1 MSALERQLK
10 NNLILAKYYYENRN
24 TDITFKDKSIEI
36 IKKCYEPFSN
46 TLVQTLNNHSS
57 DSIVELAEI
66 AFQCGL
72 EEIAE
77 NLVKIYFELDNS
89 IGVNKNNF
97 YIRGLLVK
105 AQVNAEKVKKENLKA
120 EAAIEVLVESVK
132 SIQKGIELIAK
143 PENKEKYFSIV
154 YNASIITTR
163 ILKNYLKINWGNNF
177 WEILEKI
184 SNLLEEGDDSDF
196 NWRIFLLIKL
206 AECYIDADKKAE
218 GTKALDKIGEILK
231 KKGDCDFMDEL
242 FRIRIHLNRD
252 NSGAL
257 GNIKKDGETNSA
269 YPQFKYIY
277 TVQAIKSN
285 IITDKDIDKE
295 VNALITAIC
304 PDFFKNIDNKTNK
317 YVNNN
322 IIKLESWKSDV
333 LAELAFEIMKFP
345 SMIQTSYNLYSL
357 LNSSGINS
365 LKGKIYLEN
374 IKAQKILYDLEENL
388 KENVQPVDIMT
399 EKRVKA
405 RAEALTILEKNLA
418 GCIRLQNYDLLNQ
431 SSMIIFNMAM
441 PFFKKSFR
449 KFFYKA
455 FYRCA
460 EQLEQINSNES
471 LLRAAIHYELAKYYL
486 EEDLLQEANQNLL
499 KALSNDYSIPIN
511 KLSFDGSSP
520 QSGAG
525 GKGGAKGGKGGN
537 TNIKSDDPNLIN
549 STTNNVSYHQRNL
562 EQYLV
567 YLKRYVGVK
576 IAVYND
582 PDNIIDKL
590 IFETD
595 NLRNSKNPETQK
607 ETIKKCINLIKSF
620 ELEEF
625 KLPKTDKDLVEEEIK
640 FLQMKHDLK
649 IYDDKKHFINI
660 CNEISRYCYEYEQY
674 DEVLEIDKLI
684 SEKFL
689 SELNTQKD
697 IDQLISISEIKINV
711 VKCYE
716 EFLLGKGIELYSNN
730 YENINDSTKQ
740 YTDTEKEQFKDW
752 RNKLYDTLKE
762 ANRIALS
769 VNQPWLVFNAAIKF
783 WNQLIPIIN
792 NEKWLPILNEN
803 LFPLFESLFE
813 STNKSMIYYETTNA
827 ELTNTD
833 YYKNVELF
841 VNLTSV
847 YCKFLDFTEK
857 IDECVKICD
866 IMLSRQ
872 LSANHR
878 KKFDTIKTHALTAHT
893 VADNNPNSKKKIA
906 PPKAAP
912 QTKSKGGDG
921 NFVPSQ
927 DMTLISD
934 CFSILE
940 NAINTKDDKE
950 KFDLLRKGIE
960 QLSNFKINY
969 HDENT
974 IELNSEL
981 WYKYGVEFYSINQI
995 KNALHCA
1002 DQSVKT
1008 YDNADIQAINAV
1020 NNRDISLTLK
1030 KWYCLGFLLYGDCL
1044 LKLVD
1049 KEKQERLSQIKLYF
1063 SAIEKI
1069 LSSAKIAEKA
1079 KQYYVILQD
1088 CKAFY
1093 SVVINVIDQPQ
1104 NRIKLVDIFLQL
1116 HNILIHNKAG
1126 AGILYSDP
1134 EFLLLFFSLFCL
1146 CINESKKWELGENV
1160 ISEAI
1165 KIIPNQ
1171 YNHILLEHKLF
1182 YYAKQGKNFLQNMG
1196 SEGNSSSGAASGGG
1210 DKDTLTKAKLYQ
1222 KLARSSLNRLDQ
1234 FNAYQRSI
1242 NILKNDQNVYVC
1254 NVIFELASW
1263 LYKNNYPYS
1272 DVEENLNQAADI
1284 LLEIEPVFEE
1294 EEVIADDGR
1303 SLTSRKSSSSR
1314 SSRLSKKSKSR
1325 RSQSRT
1331 SKNKSIASKVKS
1343 KASERTKTRGISRH
1357 SSRTKTVFAKILD
1370 YDPYPLY
1377 MNIQHLE
1384 HLFKIQV
1391 FLSIVAPNYEKKQN
1405 YLLDAFYVLRKII
1418 EISLTTM
1425 NIIDFFEK
1433 NKEEIEKMNFIGN
1446 DLNPLNSLIAHYYIE
1461 KDINIPQIYKL
1472 PESLEE
1478 WLIFEWDDNFLNRI
1492 QKENEINS
1500 NQNAIIENA
1509 NISIP
1514 NYTFICQKS
1523 FETPYQ
1529 FFYYF
1534 EYMLDKFESEF
1545 YFHSE
1550 CLMAIKFGQLFAKYI
1565 LEDKNIE
1572 FSFYLKY
1579 NRLIHNICLYNE
1591 ENEVS
1596 KNLYE
1601 KCEEEIKDKIILDK
1615 LTIQKQRDELR
1626 QFSLELNNNTESSFQ
1641 PTGIE
1646 EVDSIIRYADNFK
1659 PHMTWCELAKEYFK
1673 FGYFNYSKD
1682 YLLETRF
1689 HALVL
1694 KDKDI
1699 FIDTNLLL
1707 ANIHFIE
1714 SDFDSS
1720 TKLFLKIQSFNQC
1733 PNVFFKII
1741 QYMTNIFDYMGKY
1754 EEMIHYLESLLN
1766 YLENIYNTEIKTN
1779 SYKSSITIF
1788 YQIYT
1793 YAIINTIRAYIKK
1806 YSENIRINEYNII
1819 KEQKLNVNATLQ
1831 FFESKIF
1838 PKLNKFS
1845 EITKESSFN
1854 IINILCLYDFI
1865 ELSIECL
1872 IKNNLFVFIKKEEL
1886 NIICEIFSRCLSI
1899 LEETSKYLN
1908 KLQTY
1913 IPLRIDNSIIY
1924 MPIHRIIAYGKILY
1938 SKINNLIGE
1947 FKSRIKRESYQ
1958 SQKLSLNDKNIGTK
1972 FKEGVK
1978 FNQDVI
1984 DYINNLTSKI
1994 NEMNAIDQRDN
2005 MENLNR
2011 YEKSISLL
2019 NSCESLIP
2027 KISSEYLIYFI
2038 EKINSFRLQSTHMK
2052 ELQEIWEESILER
2065 IKDLSN
2071 PEEQNINNNDEQKE
2085 EQPQK
2090 EPIKIGHFHQSTIN
2104 ITTQFEKEI
2113 KKNEK
2118 HSFDDIIKEHPLD
2131 MMKYYYCILETTGYL
2146 NIELS
2151 FKSLCDY
2158 QNYSVKNYFNSEVI
2172 KRYVNSD
2179 ISDWPRFTEYYF
2191 SLREFSFNCQ
2201 FEKIFQTIEMP
2212 QSITNFKKAVQDIPY
2227 YKTANSDYY
2236 DSWAEVKDLLPNN
2249 SSYFIVQMNED
2260 KTILYLGLMTLI
2272 EREPKYYI
2280 KRIILSRR
2288 ANEIIDEMIQTIKT
2302 MKHVLVKTVIVT
2314 EAELEN
2320 LFKEQ
2325 NEKVSQIINDLEN
2338 NIDEEITSA
2347 FKSFNE
2353 IINPEIKE
2361 DEEVIDPKK
2370 KDKKVPTKKVEK
2382 ATTGK
2387 KGVKNENT
2395 DINLPTSGIEQITFL
2410 IDYRMYDLPFESI
2423 SIFNKIPYKSNDFSL
2438 NTNIM
2443 RLKNISF
2450 NPNQN
2455 AAGISLPG
2463 NAKYYLDYYKE
2474 QKIRYDMMKVLNDNF
2489 NTSSTGGGG
2498 KKGQDIQTVP
2508 LEGVQSIEHK
2518 PSIAELQKLYMNSN
2532 IFIFTSQT
2540 ALLYQFPYEIF
2551 NTSRYSK
2558 CKIAIIFDRITNI
2571 KNYVDQNSLIPKT
2584 FNFNYQPIDT
2594 IAMMSLC
2601 GVVSIL
2607 TTKWSI
2613 EYNEVSEMLN
2623 DIIEESITKSDY
2635 ISHALNKYKEPK
2647 RVKIEKENNNENDV
2661 NQANISNKKDDK
2673 KKIDSKKVQSKNEPV
2688 VLDETNSI
2696 LVNKMNIF
2704 KLSPVIYGLNN
2715 VKII

>member
-1 MSALERQLK
+1 MSVLERQLK
-10 NNLILAKYYYENRN
+10 NNLNLAKYYYENRN

-46 TLVQTLNNHSS
+46 SLVQTLNNHSS
-57 DSIVELAEI
+57 DSIVELAEV

-77 NLVKIYFELDNS
+77 NLVNIYFELDNS
-89 IGVNKNNF
+89 VGVNKNNF

-105 AQVNAEKVKKENLKA
+105 AQVNAEKVRKDNLKA

-154 YNASIITTR
+154 YNASIITTKV
-163 ILKNYLKINWGNNF
+163 LKNYLKTNWGGNF

-184 SNLLEEGDDSDF
+184 SNLLEEGDDMDF
-196 NWRIFLLIKL
+196 NWRIFMLIKL

-257 GNIKKDGETNSA
+257 GNIKKDGETNTA

-277 TVQAIKSN
+277 TIQAIKSN

-295 VNALITAIC
+295 VNTLITAVC
-304 PDFFKNIDNKTNK
+304 PDFYKNIDSKTNK
-317 YVNNN
+317 YANNN

-345 SMIQTSYNLYSL
+345 TMLQTSYNLYSL

-365 LKGKIYLEN
+365 LKGKIFLEN
-374 IKAQKILYDLEENL
+374 IKAQKLLYDLEENL

-471 LLRAAIHYELAKYYL
+471 LLRASIHYELAKYYL
-486 EEDLLQEANQNLL
+486 EEDLLQEANQNLI
-499 KALSNDYSIPIN
+499 KALSNDYSIPLN
-511 KLSFDGSSP
+511 KLNFDGSG
-520 QSGAG
+520 QGGSGG

-537 TNIKSDDPNLIN
+537 ANVKSDDPNLIN

-582 PDNIIDKL
+582 PDNTIDKL

-595 NLRNSKNPETQK
+595 NLRNSKNPDTQK
-607 ETIKKCINLIKSF
+607 ETIKKCMNLIKNF
-620 ELEEF
+620 EFEEF
-625 KLPKTDKDLVEEEIK
+625 KLPKSDKDFVEEEVK
-640 FLQMKHDLK
+640 LLQMRHDLK

-660 CNEISRYCYEYEQY
+660 CNEISRYCYEYDQY
-674 DEVLEIDKLI
+674 DAVLEIDKLI
-684 SEKFL
+684 TEKFL
-689 SELNTQKD
+689 AELNPQKD
-697 IDQLISISEIKINV
+697 TDQLISISEIKVNV
-711 VKCYE
+711 TRCYE
-716 EFLLGKGIELYSNN
+716 EFLLGEGIELYTNN
-730 YENINDSTKQ
+730 YENINDSTKT
-740 YTDTEKEQFKDW
+740 YTDTEKEKFNEW
-752 RNKLYDTLKE
+752 RTKLYDILKE

-769 VNQPWLVFNAAIKF
+769 VNQPWLIFNVAIKF

-792 NEKWLPILNEN
+792 QEKWLPILNEN
-803 LFPLFESLFE
+803 LLPLFESLFE
-813 STNKSMIYYETTNA
+813 SMNKSMIYYETTNA

-833 YYKNVELF
+833 YYKNVQLF
-841 VNLTSV
+841 VDLTSV

-857 IDECVKICD
+857 IDDCVKICD
-866 IMLSRQ
+866 TMLSRQ
-872 LSANHR
+872 LAAKHR
-878 KKFDTIKTHALTAHT
+878 KIFDTIKAHALTGHSA
-893 VADNNPNSKKKIA
+893 ADSNQAGGKKKA
-906 PPKAAP
+906 PPPKAAAP
-912 QTKSKGGDG
+912 AKGKGADG

-934 CFSILE
+934 CFSMLE
-940 NAINTKDDKE
+940 NAVNTKDEKE
-950 KFDLLRKGIE
+950 KFDILKKGVE
-960 QLSNFKINY
+960 QLANFKVNF

-981 WYKYGVEFYSINQI
+981 WYKYGVQFYSINQI

-1126 AGILYSDP
+1126 SSILYSDP
-1134 EFLLLFFSLFCL
+1134 EFLLLFFSLFCI

-1182 YYAKQGKNFLQNMG
+1182 YYAKQGKSFLQNMG
-1196 SEGNSSSGAASGGG
+1196 GEGTGSSGGTSGGG
-1210 DKDTLTKAKLYQ
+1210 DKDILTKAKLYQ
-1222 KLARSSLNRLDQ
+1222 KLARSSLNKLDQ
-1234 FNAYQRSI
+1234 FNAYQRAI
-1242 NILKNDQNVYVC
+1242 NMLKNDQNVYVC

-1263 LYKNNYPYS
+1263 LYKNNYPYN
-1272 DVEENLNQAADI
+1272 DIEENLNQAADI

-1294 EEVIADDGR
+1294 EEAIADDGR
-1303 SLTSRKSSSSR
+1303 SLTSKKSSSSR

-1331 SKNKSIASKVKS
+1331 SKNKSVTSKVKS
-1343 KASERTKTRGISRH
+1343 KASERTKTRGISRQ

-1391 FLSIVAPNYEKKQN
+1391 FLSIVAPTYEKKQN

-1425 NIIDFFEK
+1425 NVIDFFEK
-1433 NKEEIEKMNFIGN
+1433 NREEIEKMNFIGT

-1461 KDINIPQIYKL
+1461 KDINIPQTYKL

-1478 WLIFEWDDNFLNRI
+1478 WLTFEWDESFLNRI
-1492 QKENEINS
+1492 DKENEINS
-1500 NQNAIIENA
+1500 NQNATIENA

-1514 NYTFICQKS
+1514 NYTFICKKS

-1534 EYMLDKFESEF
+1534 QYMLDKFETEY

-1550 CLMAIKFGQLFAKYI
+1550 CLMAVKFGQLFAKYI

-1572 FSFYLKY
+1572 YSFNLKY
-1579 NRLIHNICLYNE
+1579 NRIIHNICLYNE

-1596 KNLYE
+1596 KKLYE
-1601 KCEEEIKDKIILDK
+1601 TCNEEIKDKIILDK

-1626 QFSLELNNNTESSFQ
+1626 QFSLELNSNTESFFQ
-1641 PTGIE
+1641 PSGIE
-1646 EVDSIIRYADNFK
+1646 EVDAIIRYADNLK
-1659 PHMTWCELAKEYFK
+1659 SHITWCELAKEYFK

-1682 YLLETRF
+1682 YSLETRF

-1720 TKLFLKIQSFNQC
+1720 TKLFMKIQSFNQC
-1733 PNVFFKII
+1733 PNVLFKII

-1754 EEMIHYLESLLN
+1754 EEMIHFLENLLN
-1766 YLENIYNTEIKTN
+1766 YCENIYNTEVKSN
-1779 SYKSSITIF
+1779 NYKASVTIF
-1788 YQIYT
+1788 YQIYSFT
-1793 YAIINTIRAYIKK
+1793 IINTIRAYIKK
-1806 YSENIRINEYNII
+1806 YAENIRINEYNII

-1831 FFESKIF
+1831 FFENKIF
-1838 PKLNKFS
+1838 PKLNKFT
-1845 EITKESSFN
+1845 EITKESSYD
-1854 IINILCLYDFI
+1854 IINILNLYDFI

-1872 IKNNLFVFIKKEEL
+1872 IKNNLFVFIQKEEL
-1886 NIICEIFSRCLSI
+1886 SIICEIFSRCLSI
-1899 LEETSKYLN
+1899 LEETSVYLN

-1938 SKINNLIGE
+1938 ARINNLLGE
-1947 FKSRIKRESYQ
+1947 FKNRIKRESYQ
-1958 SQKLSLNDKNIGTK
+1958 SQKLSLNDKDIHTK

-1978 FNQDVI
+1978 YNQEVI
-1984 DYINNLTSKI
+1984 DYINILTSKI

-2038 EKINSFRLQSTHMK
+2038 EKINSFRLQSIHMK
-2052 ELQEIWEESILER
+2052 ELQEIWDESILDR
-2065 IKDLSN
+2065 IKDLTN
-2071 PEEQNINNNDEQKE
+2071 PNLNAEENNEEQKE
-2085 EQPQK
+2085 EQKK
-2090 EPIKIGHFHQSTIN
+2090 EPIKIGNFHQTTIN

-2118 HSFDDIIKEHPLD
+2118 HSFDNIIKEHPLD
-2131 MMKYYYCILETTGYL
+2131 MMKYYYCVLETTGYL

-2158 QNYSVKNYFNSEVI
+2158 QNYSIKNYYNSDVI
-2172 KRYVNSD
+2172 KRYVSSD
-2179 ISDWPRFTEYYF
+2179 ISDWPRFAEYYF
-2191 SLREFSFNCQ
+2191 ALREFSFNCQ
-2201 FEKIFQTIEMP
+2201 FEKIYQTIELP
-2212 QSITNFKKAVQDIPY
+2212 QSISDFKKAVQDIPF
-2227 YKTANSDYY
+2227 YKTANNDYY
-2236 DSWAEVKDLLPNN
+2236 DSWNEVKDLLPNN

-2260 KTILYLGLMTLI
+2260 KSILYLGLMTLL
-2272 EREPKYYI
+2272 EKEPKYYI
-2280 KRIILSRR
+2280 KRILLTRR
-2288 ANEIIDEMIQTIKT
+2288 VNEIIDDMIQTIKT

-2325 NEKVSQIINDLEN
+2325 NEKINKIIYDMEN
-2338 NIDEEITSA
+2338 NLGSEITSA
-2347 FKSFNE
+2347 LKVFND

-2361 DEEVIDPKK
+2361 DEEIVDPKS
-2370 KDKKVPTKKVEK
+2370 KDKKVAAKKVEK
-2382 ATTGK
+2382 APAGK
-2387 KGVKNENT
+2387 KGAGKNENP
-2395 DINLPTSGIEQITFL
+2395 DVNLPTSGIEQITFL
-2410 IDYRMYDLPFESI
+2410 IDYRLYDLPFESI

-2443 RLKNISF
+2443 RLKSVNY
-2450 NPNQN
+2450 NPTQN

-2463 NAKYYLDYYKE
+2463 NVRYYLDFYKE
-2474 QKIRYDMMKVLNDNF
+2474 QKIKCDIMKVLTDNL
-2489 NTSSTGGGG
+2489 NTGGGGGG
-2498 KKGQDIQTVP
+2498 KKGQEVQVVP
-2508 LEGVQSIEHK
+2508 LEGVLSIDHK
-2518 PSIAELQKLYMNSN
+2518 PSVAELQKLYLNSN

-2558 CKIAIIFDRITNI
+2558 CKIGFIFDRITNI

-2607 TTKWSI
+2607 TTKWSVD
-2613 EYNEVSEMLN
+2613 YNEASEMIT
-2623 DIIEESITKSDY
+2623 DVVEESVNKSDY
-2635 ISHALNKYKEPK
+2635 ISHALNKYKKPK
-2647 RVKIEKENNNENDV
+2647 RIKIEKENNETDN
-2661 NQANISNKKDDK
+2661 NQTNMSNKKDEK
-2673 KKIDSKKVQSKNEPV
+2673 KKADPKKAQGKNEPV
-2688 VLDETNSI
+2688 ILDDTNSI
-2696 LVNKMNIF
+2696 EVSKINVF
-2704 KLSPVIYGLNN
+2704 KFAPVIYGLNN
-2715 VKII
+2715 VKIV

>member
-1 MSALERQLK
+1 MSVLERQLK

-36 IKKCYEPFSN
+36 IKNCYEPFSN
-46 TLVQTLNNHSS
+46 TLVQTLNNYSS

-105 AQVNAEKVKKENLKA
+105 AEVNAEKVRKENAKA
-120 EAAIEVLVESVK
+120 EAAIEILVESVK
-132 SIQKGIELIAK
+132 SIQKGIEIISK

-154 YNASIITTR
+154 YNASIITIK

-177 WEILEKI
+177 WEIIEKI
-184 SNLLEEGDDSDF
+184 SNLLEEGDDMDF
-196 NWRIFLLIKL
+196 NWRIFMLIKL

-257 GNIKKDGETNSA
+257 GNIKKEGETNTA

-277 TVQAIKSN
+277 TIQAIKSN

-295 VNALITAIC
+295 VNTLITALC
-304 PDFFKNIDNKTNK
+304 PEFYKNIDNKTNK

-322 IIKLESWKSDV
+322 LIKLESWKSDI

-345 SMIQTSYNLYSL
+345 SMIQTSYNLYTL

-365 LKGKIYLEN
+365 LKGKIFLEN
-374 IKAQKILYDLEENL
+374 IKAQKVLYDLEENL

-449 KFFYKA
+449 KYFYKA

-486 EEDLLQEANQNLL
+486 EEDLLQEANQNLI

-511 KLSFDGSSP
+511 KLNFEGNNP
-520 QSGAG
+520 QSGG
-525 GKGGAKGGKGGN
+525 LSKGGTKGGKSGN
-537 TNIKSDDPNLIN
+537 TNIKNDDPNLIN
-549 STTNNVSYHQRNL
+549 STTNNVSYHQRYL
-562 EQYLV
+562 EQYLI

-620 ELEEF
+620 KIEEF
-625 KLPKTDKDLVEEEIK
+625 NLPKMDKDLVEEEIK
-640 FLQMKHDLK
+640 FLQMKHNLK
-649 IYDDKKHFINI
+649 LYDDKKHFINI
-660 CNEISRYCYEYEQY
+660 CNEISKFCYKYDQY
-674 DEVLEIDKLI
+674 DEVLEIDKI
-684 SEKFL
+684 ITEKFL
-689 SELNTQKD
+689 SELSTQKD

-711 VKCYE
+711 AQCYKEYLLRE
-716 EFLLGKGIELYSNN
+716 EMELYSNN

-740 YTDTEKEQFKDW
+740 YTDNEKEKFDDW
-752 RNKLYDTLKE
+752 RKKLYETLKE

-769 VNQPWLVFNAAIKF
+769 VNQPWLIFNVAIEF
-783 WNQLIPIIN
+783 WNQLIPILN
-792 NEKWLPILNEN
+792 SEKWLPILNEN

-813 STNKSMIYYETTNA
+813 SMNKAMIYYETTNA

-833 YYKNVELF
+833 YYKNAKLF
-841 VNLTSV
+841 VDLTSG
-847 YCKFLDFTEK
+847 YCKFLDYKEK

-872 LSANHR
+872 LFAKYR
-878 KKFDTIKTHALTAHT
+878 KIFDTLKAHALTAHVT
-893 VADNNPNSKKKIA
+893 TDNNPTGKKKVA
-906 PPKAAP
+906 PPKATSQP
-912 QTKSKGGDG
+912 KVKGGDG

-927 DMTLISD
+927 DMNLISD

-940 NAINTKDDKE
+940 NSINTKDEKE
-950 KFDLLRKGIE
+950 KFDMLKKGVE
-960 QLSNFKINY
+960 QLSNFKVNY

-981 WYKYGVEFYSINQI
+981 WYKYGVQFYSINQI

-1008 YDNADIQAINAV
+1008 YDNADIQTINTV

-1069 LSSAKIAEKA
+1069 LTSAKIAEKA

-1116 HNILIHNKAG
+1116 HNILIHNKMG

-1182 YYAKQGKNFLQNMG
+1182 YYAKQGKSFLQNMG
-1196 SEGNSSSGAASGGG
+1196 SDGNSSSAGTATGGG

-1222 KLARSSLNRLDQ
+1222 KLARSSLNKLDQ

-1242 NILKNDQNVYVC
+1242 NLLKNDQNVYVC

-1272 DVEENLNQAADI
+1272 DIEENLNQAADI

-1294 EEVIADDGR
+1294 EETIADDGR
-1303 SLTSRKSSSSR
+1303 SLTSKKSSSSR

-1384 HLFKIQV
+1384 HLFKIQI
-1391 FLSIVAPNYEKKQN
+1391 FLSFVAPNYEKKQN

-1446 DLNPLNSLIAHYYIE
+1446 ELNPLNSLIAHYYIE
-1461 KDINIPQIYKL
+1461 KDINIPQVYKL

-1478 WLIFEWDDNFLNRI
+1478 WLIFEWDENFLNRI

-1500 NQNAIIENA
+1500 NQNSTIENA

-1514 NYTFICQKS
+1514 NYTLICQKS

-1550 CLMAIKFGQLFAKYI
+1550 CIMAIKFGQLFAKYI

-1572 FSFYLKY
+1572 FYFNLKY
-1579 NRLIHNICLYNE
+1579 NRLIHNICIYKD
-1591 ENEVS
+1591 ENEIS

-1601 KCEEEIKDKIILDK
+1601 KCREEIKDKIILDK

-1646 EVDSIIRYADNFK
+1646 EVDSIIRFADNFK
-1659 PHMTWCELAKEYFK
+1659 PHITWCELAKEYFK
-1673 FGYFNYSKD
+1673 FGYFNYAKD
-1682 YLLETRF
+1682 YSLETRF
-1689 HALVL
+1689 HSLVL

-1699 FIDTNLLL
+1699 FIDTSLLL
-1707 ANIHFIE
+1707 ANINFIE
-1714 SDFDSS
+1714 SDFDSA
-1720 TKLFLKIQSFNQC
+1720 TKLFLKIQNYNQC
-1733 PNVFFKII
+1733 PNVFFKLI
-1741 QYMTNIFDYMGKY
+1741 QYMINIFDYMGKY

-1766 YLENIYNTEIKTN
+1766 YLENIYNVEIKTN
-1779 SYKSSITIF
+1779 SYKSSTTIF

-1793 YAIINTIRAYIKK
+1793 YSLINEIRAYIKK

-1819 KEQKLNVNATLQ
+1819 KEQKLNINATLQ
-1831 FFESKIF
+1831 FFQSKIF
-1838 PKLNKFS
+1838 PKLNKFL
-1845 EITKESSFN
+1845 EITKESSYS
-1854 IINILCLYDFI
+1854 ILNILCLYDFI

-1886 NIICEIFSRCLSI
+1886 NIICEIFAKCLSI
-1899 LEETSKYLN
+1899 LEESSKYLN
-1908 KLQTY
+1908 KTQTY
-1913 IPLRIDNSIIY
+1913 IPLRIDNSIVY

-1958 SQKLSLNDKNIGTK
+1958 SQKLSMNDKDLNKK
-1972 FKEGVK
+1972 FAEGVK
-1978 FNQDVI
+1978 YNQEVL
-1984 DYINNLTSKI
+1984 DYLNNLTVKI
-1994 NEMNAIDQRDN
+1994 NEMNIIDQRDN
-2005 MENLNR
+2005 LENLNR

-2027 KISSEYLIYFI
+2027 KVSSEYLLYFI
-2038 EKINSFRLQSTHMK
+2038 EKINSFRLQSKFMN
-2052 ELQEIWEESILER
+2052 ELQEIWDEKIVEK
-2065 IKDLSN
+2065 IKDLTN
-2071 PEEQNINNNDEQKE
+2071 TQPNLEEAKNNEVEEEPKKE
-2085 EQPQK
+2085 G
-2090 EPIKIGHFHQSTIN
+2090 IKIGHFHQTVIN
-2104 ITTQFEKEI
+2104 IITQFEKEI
-2113 KKNEK
+2113 KHNEK
-2118 HSFDDIIKEHPLD
+2118 KAFDDIIKLNPVP
-2131 MMKYYYCILETTGYL
+2131 MSKYYFNVLETTGFL

-2151 FKSLCDY
+2151 FKSLCDF
-2158 QNYSVKNYFNSEVI
+2158 QNYLVKNYFNTEVI
-2172 KRYVNSD
+2172 NRYVASE
-2179 ISDWPRFTEYYF
+2179 ISDWSLFSEYHYA
-2191 SLREFSFNCQ
+2191 LREFSFNSQ
-2201 FEKIFQTIEMP
+2201 FEKIYHSIELP
-2212 QSITNFKKAVQDIPY
+2212 KSISDFKKAINEIPY
-2227 YKTANSDYY
+2227 YKNANSDYY
-2236 DSWAEVKDLLPNN
+2236 DSWEEVKELLPNN
-2249 SSYFIVQMNED
+2249 SAYFIVQMNTD
-2260 KTILYLGLMTLI
+2260 KSILYLGLMTLI
-2272 EREPKYYI
+2272 EKEPKYYI
-2280 KRIILSRR
+2280 KRIFLKRDT
-2288 ANEIIDEMIQTIKT
+2288 NEAFENMIQIIKT
-2302 MKHVLVKTVIVT
+2302 MKHTLVKTVIVT
-2314 EAELEN
+2314 EQELEK
-2320 LFKEQ
+2320 LFKAQ
-2325 NEKVSQIINDLEN
+2325 NEKINSIINDLEN
-2338 NIDEEITSA
+2338 NINPEITSA
-2347 FKSFNE
+2347 FKEFND

-2361 DEEVIDPKK
+2361 EEDLDAK
-2370 KDKKVPTKKVEK
+2370 KDNKKAAAKKVDKAPAAKKGGKVE
-2382 ATTGK
+2382 
-2387 KGVKNENT
+2387 NP
-2395 DINLPTSGIEQITFL
+2395 DIILPTSGIEQITFL
-2410 IDYRMYDLPFESI
+2410 IDYRLYDLPFESI

-2438 NTNIM
+2438 NVNVM
-2443 RLKNISF
+2443 RLKSVNF
-2450 NPNQN
+2450 NPTQN
-2455 AAGISLPG
+2455 ASGISLPG
-2463 NAKYYLDYYKE
+2463 NVKYYLDYHKE
-2474 QKIRYDMMKVLNDNF
+2474 QKLRCDLVKVLTDNL
-2489 NTSSTGGGG
+2489 NTGGGG
-2498 KKGQDIQTVP
+2498 GAKKGQEIQSVP
-2508 LEGVQSIEHK
+2508 LEGVLSIEHK
-2518 PSIAELQKLYMNSN
+2518 PSVAELQKLYMNSN

-2540 ALLYQFPYEIF
+2540 ALLYQFPYDIF
-2551 NTSRYSK
+2551 NTSRFSK
-2558 CKIAIIFDRITNI
+2558 CKIGFVLDRITNI
-2571 KNYVDQNSLIPKT
+2571 KNFVDQNSLIPKT

-2594 IAMMSLC
+2594 IAMMTLC

-2613 EYNEVSEMLN
+2613 DYNEASEIIN
-2623 DIIEESITKSDY
+2623 DVVEESVNKSDY
-2635 ISHALNKYKEPK
+2635 ISHALNKYK
-2647 RVKIEKENNNENDV
+2647 
-2661 NQANISNKKDDK
+2661 
-2673 KKIDSKKVQSKNEPV
+2673 
-2688 VLDETNSI
+2688 
-2696 LVNKMNIF
+2696 
-2704 KLSPVIYGLNN
+2704 
-2715 VKII
+2715 

>member
-10 NNLILAKYYYENRN
+10 NNLNLAKYYYENRN

-46 TLVQTLNNHSS
+46 NLVQTLNNHSS
-57 DSIVELAEI
+57 DSIVELAEV

-77 NLVKIYFELDNS
+77 NLVNIYFELDNS
-89 IGVNKNNF
+89 VGVNKNNF

-105 AQVNAEKVKKENLKA
+105 AQVNAEKVRKQNLKA

-132 SIQKGIELIAK
+132 SILKGIELIAK

-154 YNASIITTR
+154 YNASIITTKV
-163 ILKNYLKINWGNNF
+163 LKNYLKTNWGNNF

-184 SNLLEEGDDSDF
+184 SNLLEEGDDMDF
-196 NWRIFLLIKL
+196 NWRIFMLIKL

-252 NSGAL
+252 NAGAL
-257 GNIKKDGETNSA
+257 GNIKKDGEMNTA
-269 YPQFKYIY
+269 YPQFKYVY
-277 TVQAIKSN
+277 TIQAIKSN

-295 VNALITAIC
+295 VNTLITAIC
-304 PDFFKNIDNKTNK
+304 PDFYKNIDSKTNK
-317 YVNNN
+317 YVNTN

-345 SMIQTSYNLYSL
+345 SMIPTSYNLYSL

-365 LKGKIYLEN
+365 LKGKIFLEN

-449 KFFYKA
+449 KFFNKA

-486 EEDLLQEANQNLL
+486 EEDLLQEANQNLT

-511 KLSFDGSSP
+511 KLNFDGS
-520 QSGAG
+520 GAQG
-525 GKGGAKGGKGGN
+525 GGGAKGGAKGGKGGN
-537 TNIKSDDPNLIN
+537 ANAKSDDPNLVN
-549 STTNNVSYHQRNL
+549 STTNNVSYHQRIL

-582 PDNIIDKL
+582 PDNTIDKL

-595 NLRNSKNPETQK
+595 NLRNSKNPESQK
-607 ETIKKCINLIKSF
+607 ETIKKCMNLINSF
-620 ELEEF
+620 EFEEF
-625 KLPKTDKDLVEEEIK
+625 KPPKTDKDLVEEEIK
-640 FLQMKHDLK
+640 LLQMKHDLK

-660 CNEISRYCYEYEQY
+660 CNEISRYCYQY
-674 DEVLEIDKLI
+674 DQYDAVLEIDKLMT
-684 SEKFL
+684 EKFL
-689 SELNTQKD
+689 SELSPQKD
-697 IDQLISISEIKINV
+697 IDQLIAISEIKINAAR
-711 VKCYE
+711 CYE
-716 EFLLGKGIELYSNN
+716 EFLLGQEIELYTNN
-730 YENINDSTKQ
+730 FENINDPTKQ
-740 YTDTEKEQFKDW
+740 YTDAEKEKFKEW
-752 RNKLYDTLKE
+752 RAKLYDILKE

-769 VNQPWLVFNAAIKF
+769 VNQPWLIFNVSIKF
-783 WNQLIPIIN
+783 WNQLIPVIN
-792 NEKWLPILNEN
+792 NEKWLPTLNEN

-813 STNKSMIYYETTNA
+813 SMNKAMIYYETTNA

-833 YYKNVELF
+833 YYKNVQLF
-841 VNLTSV
+841 VDLTSI

-857 IDECVKICD
+857 IDDCVRICD
-866 IMLSRQ
+866 IMLTRQ
-872 LSANHR
+872 LAAKHR
-878 KKFDTIKTHALTAHT
+878 KIFDTIKSHALTSH
-893 VADNNPNSKKKIA
+893 VATDNNPTGKKKAPPPKAAA
-906 PPKAAP
+906 PPKA
-912 QTKSKGGDG
+912 KGGEG
-921 NFVPSQ
+921 FSPSQ
-927 DMTLISD
+927 DQVLISD

-940 NAINTKDDKE
+940 NAVNTKDEKE
-950 KFDLLRKGIE
+950 KFDGLKKGVE
-960 QLSNFKINY
+960 QLANFKVNY

-981 WYKYGVEFYSINQI
+981 WYKYGVQFYSINQI
-995 KNALHCA
+995 KNALQCA

-1008 YDNADIQAINAV
+1008 YNNPEIQSINAI

-1104 NRIKLVDIFLQL
+1104 NRVKLVDIFLQF

-1126 AGILYSDP
+1126 GGILYSDP

-1160 ISEAI
+1160 INEAI

-1182 YYAKQGKNFLQNMG
+1182 YFAKQGKSFLQNMG
-1196 SEGNSSSGAASGGG
+1196 GEGGGSSGGASGGG
-1210 DKDTLTKAKLYQ
+1210 DKDILTKAKLYQ
-1222 KLARSSLNRLDQ
+1222 KLARSSLNKLDQ
-1234 FNAYQRSI
+1234 FNAYQRAI
-1242 NILKNDQNVYVC
+1242 NMLKNDQNVYVC

-1263 LYKNNYPYS
+1263 LYKNNYPYN
-1272 DVEENLNQAADI
+1272 DIEENLNQAADI

-1294 EEVIADDGR
+1294 DEPIADDGR

-1325 RSQSRT
+1325 RSQSRV
-1331 SKNKSIASKVKS
+1331 SKNKSSVSKAKS
-1343 KASERTKTRGISRH
+1343 KASERTKSRGISRH

-1377 MNIQHLE
+1377 MNLQHLE

-1391 FLSIVAPNYEKKQN
+1391 FLSIVAPTYEKKQN

-1425 NIIDFFEK
+1425 NCIDFFEK
-1433 NKEEIEKMNFIGN
+1433 NKEEIEKMNFIGT
-1446 DLNPLNSLIAHYYIE
+1446 DLNPLSSLIAHYYIE
-1461 KDINIPQIYKL
+1461 KDINIPQVYKL

-1478 WLIFEWDDNFLNRI
+1478 WLTFEWDENFLNRI
-1492 QKENEINS
+1492 QKENEINA
-1500 NQNAIIENA
+1500 NQNATIDNA

-1514 NYTFICQKS
+1514 NYTFICKKS

-1534 EYMLDKFESEF
+1534 EYMLDKFETEY

-1550 CLMAIKFGQLFAKYI
+1550 CLMAIKFGQLFSKYI

-1572 FSFYLKY
+1572 FSFNMKY
-1579 NRLIHNICLYNE
+1579 NRIIHNICLYNE

-1596 KNLYE
+1596 KKLFENSND
-1601 KCEEEIKDKIILDK
+1601 EIKEKIILDA

-1626 QFSLELNNNTESSFQ
+1626 QFSLELNSNTESSFQ

-1646 EVDSIIRYADNFK
+1646 NVDAIIRYADNFK
-1659 PHMTWCELAKEYFK
+1659 SHVTWCELAKEYFK
-1673 FGYFNYSKD
+1673 FGYFNYAKD
-1682 YLLETRF
+1682 YSLETRF

-1699 FIDTNLLL
+1699 FIDSNLLL

-1720 TKLFLKIQSFNQC
+1720 NKLFLKIQSLNQC
-1733 PNVFFKII
+1733 PNILFKVI
-1741 QYMTNIFDYMGKY
+1741 QYMSNIFDYMGKY
-1754 EEMIHYLESLLN
+1754 EEMIHFLESLLN
-1766 YLENIYNTEIKTN
+1766 YLENVYNNEIKAKT
-1779 SYKSSITIF
+1779 YKSSVTIF
-1788 YQIYT
+1788 YQMYSYT
-1793 YAIINTIRAYIKK
+1793 LINIVRSYIKK
-1806 YSENIRINEYNII
+1806 FSENIRVNEYNII

-1831 FFESKIF
+1831 FFENKIF
-1838 PKLNKFS
+1838 PKLNKFN
-1845 EITKESSFN
+1845 EITKESSFD
-1854 IINILCLYDFI
+1854 IVNILNLYDFI

-1872 IKNNLFVFIKKEEL
+1872 IKNNLFVFITKEEL
-1886 NIICEIFSRCLSI
+1886 GTICQIFARCLTI
-1899 LEETSKYLN
+1899 LEETSAYLN

-1938 SKINNLIGE
+1938 AKINNLIGE
-1947 FKSRIKRESYQ
+1947 FKNRIKRESYQ
-1958 SQKLSLNDKNIGTK
+1958 SQKLSLDDKDIGTK

-1978 FNQDVI
+1978 YNQEVL
-1984 DYINNLTSKI
+1984 DYINSLTSKI

-2005 MENLNR
+2005 LENLNR

-2038 EKINSFRLQSTHMK
+2038 EKINSFRLQSIHMN
-2052 ELQEIWEESILER
+2052 ELQEIWDENILQR
-2065 IKDLSN
+2065 IKDLTS
-2071 PEEQNINNNDEQKE
+2071 PEDPNINNNEEQKE
-2085 EQPQK
+2085 EQNKK
-2090 EPIKIGHFHQSTIN
+2090 EAIKIGNFHQTTIN

-2113 KKNEK
+2113 RKNEK
-2118 HSFDDIIKEHPLD
+2118 HSFDTIIKEHPLD
-2131 MMKYYYCILETTGYL
+2131 MMKYYFCVLETTGYL

-2158 QNYSVKNYFNSEVI
+2158 QNYSVKNYFNSDVI
-2172 KRYVNSD
+2172 KRYVSSD
-2179 ISDWPRFTEYYF
+2179 ISDWPRFSEYYF

-2201 FEKIFQTIEMP
+2201 FERIYQTIELP
-2212 QSITNFKKAVQDIPY
+2212 QSISDFKKAVQEIPF
-2227 YKTANSDYY
+2227 YKAANSDYY
-2236 DSWAEVKDLLPNN
+2236 DSWNEVKDLLPNN

-2260 KTILYLGLMTLI
+2260 KSILYLGLMTLI
-2272 EREPKYYI
+2272 DKEAKYYI
-2280 KRIILSRR
+2280 KRILLSRKT
-2288 ANEIIDEMIQTIKT
+2288 NEMIDDMIQTIKT
-2302 MKHVLVKTVIVT
+2302 IKHILVKTVIVT

-2320 LFKEQ
+2320 LFKEN
-2325 NEKVSQIINDLEN
+2325 NEKISKIINDLEN
-2338 NIDEEITSA
+2338 NLDKEITSA
-2347 FKSFNE
+2347 FKSFND
-2353 IINPEIKE
+2353 IINPEMKD
-2361 DEEVIDPKK
+2361 DEENADPKS
-2370 KDKKVPTKKVEK
+2370 KDKKAPKKVEK
-2382 ATTGK
+2382 APVAK
-2387 KGVKNENT
+2387 KGAGKNENL
-2395 DINLPTSGIEQITFL
+2395 DINLPASGIEQITFL
-2410 IDYRMYDLPFESI
+2410 IDYRLYDLPFESF
-2423 SIFNKIPYKSNDFSL
+2423 SIFSKIPYKSNDFSL

-2443 RLKNISF
+2443 RLKSVNF
-2450 NPNQN
+2450 NPTQN

-2463 NAKYYLDYYKE
+2463 NVKYYLDYYKD
-2474 QKIRYDMMKVLNDNF
+2474 QKIKCDIMKVLTDNL
-2489 NTSSTGGGG
+2489 NTGASGGG
-2498 KKGQDIQTVP
+2498 KKGQEVQVVP
-2508 LEGVQSIEHK
+2508 LEGVQSTEHK
-2518 PSIAELQKLYMNSN
+2518 PSVAELQKLYMNSN

-2540 ALLYQFPYEIF
+2540 ALLYQFPYDIF

-2558 CKIAIIFDRITNI
+2558 CKIGFILDRITNI

-2594 IAMMSLC
+2594 IAMMTLC

-2607 TTKWSI
+2607 TTKWSVD
-2613 EYNEVSEMLN
+2613 YNEASEILT
-2623 DIIEESITKSDY
+2623 DIVEESVTKSDY
-2635 ISHALNKYKEPK
+2635 ISHALNKYREPK
-2647 RVKIEKENNNENDV
+2647 RVKIEKENNAEEA
-2661 NQANISNKKDDK
+2661 NQANTTKKDDK
-2673 KKIDSKKVQSKNEPV
+2673 KKADPKKAQGKNETV

-2696 LVNKMNIF
+2696 EVSKINIF
-2704 KLSPVIYGLNN
+2704 KFAPIIYGLNN
-2715 VKII
+2715 VKIV